1 MLKADELHIVP
12 LDDLREHELDGACWC
27 KPVEDVE
34 HPGLWTHHALD
45 GRENYEEG
53 RLRPH

>member
-1 MLKADELHIVP
+1 MLKADELHVVP